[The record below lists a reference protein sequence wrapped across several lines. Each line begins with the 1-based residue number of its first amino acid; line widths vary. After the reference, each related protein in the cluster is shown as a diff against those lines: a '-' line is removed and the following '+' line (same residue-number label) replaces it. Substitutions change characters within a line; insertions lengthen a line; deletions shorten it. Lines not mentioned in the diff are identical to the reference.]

1 MARKYT
7 RMRITHIDIYRLSLF
22 MSGAE
27 NSALVCACALSR
39 SLWLLSLALPLPRAH
54 TTLHPSFTHSLA
66 PSDPRSLVPLHSPKP
81 GGEDGWGGG
90 RQEEKNCRPKGPA
103 YMYTQ

>member
-22 MSGAE
+22 MSDAE
-27 NSALVCACALSR
+27 ISALVCACALSR
-39 SLWLLSLALPLPRAH
+39 SLWLLSLALSLTRAH
-54 TTLHPSFTHSLA
+54 TTPRPSFTHSLA
-66 PSDPRSLVPLHSPKP
+66 LSDPRSLVPLQSPKR
-81 GGEDGWGGG
+81 GGEDGWAGR
-90 RQEEKNCRPKGPA
+90 RQEEKNCCPKGPA